1 LTHHRLVLEQTRRFE
16 RSCRPVQQDG
26 EPRTRFM
33 IKFGERGGRDKEFS
47 RHRDLACVLMPSS
60 RQANG
65 VFQDSR
71 GISVTPK
78 VLSRRNDPLLL
89 EVGFENVFF
98 SVRPNALPLAR
109 STMASSTTFS
119 SSSRGVQRVCDEG
132 RASRQISVCSTPMLS
147 TSIGASEGRARGGE
161 VSPPTSHCL

>member
-1 LTHHRLVLEQTRRFE
+1 MTHHRLVLERTRRFE

-60 RQANG
+60 RQASG

-78 VLSRRNDPLLL
+78 VLSRGEMTHCSLRWGLRM
-89 EVGFENVFF
+89 FF
-98 SVRPNALPLAR
+98 S
-109 STMASSTTFS
+109 ASSRTCCRWRAPQWQVRRPSPPAAAAS
-119 SSSRGVQRVCDEG
+119 SVSVMRGARVDRSRYAQRRRD
-132 RASRQISVCSTPMLS
+132 RP
-147 TSIGASEGRARGGE
+147 IGASEGRVRGGE
-161 VSPPTSHCL
+161 VSPPTSHCI